1 VKKRLAVAISVS
13 ILVFILALW
22 FLSSN
27 YSEIEQLTRILIAL
41 GGTILSGVITY
52 FLFPENERKI

>member
-1 VKKRLAVAISVS
+1 MKKRLAVAISVS

-22 FLSSN
+22 FLSGN

>member
-1 VKKRLAVAISVS
+1 MKKRLAVAISVS

>member
-1 VKKRLAVAISVS
+1 MKKRLAVAISVS
-13 ILVFILALW
+13 VLVFILALW

-27 YSEIEQLTRILIAL
+27 YREIEQLTRILIAL

>member
-1 VKKRLAVAISVS
+1 MKKRLAVAISVS
-13 ILVFILALW
+13 VLVFILALW

-27 YSEIEQLTRILIAL
+27 YSEIEQLIRILIAL

>member
-1 VKKRLAVAISVS
+1 MKKRLAVTIPVSV
-13 ILVFILALW
+13 LVFILALW

-27 YSEIEQLTRILIAL
+27 YSEIDLLTRILIAF